1 MANHISAKKRIRNTE
16 TKRTLNRYQARTVR
30 NAVKKLR
37 ETEDQEQLVKEM
49 PAVVSKIDKLARKSV
64 IHKNK
69 AANLKSKLMRKA
81 NKAKLSSATPA

>member
-1 MANHISAKKRIRNTE
+1 MANHKSAEKRIRNTK
-16 TKRTLNRYQARTVR
+16 TKRTQNRYQGRTVR

-37 ETEDQEQLVKEM
+37 ETDDQETLVTGLSK
-49 PAVVSKIDKLARKSV
+49 VVSQIDKLAKKNV

-81 NKAKLSSATPA
+81 NAAAAAEVK

>member
-49 PAVVSKIDKLARKSV
+49 PAVVSKIDKLARKNV

>member
-37 ETEDQEQLVKEM
+37 ETGDPELLVKGM
-49 PAVVSKIDKLARKSV
+49 PAVVSKIDKLAGKNV

-81 NKAKLSSATPA
+81 NKAGLPPATPA